1 MNPKKKSRKDND
13 GSSSECHQPSKK
25 QRSAPIFD
33 EIINNP
39 GLQHIM
45 EKIFLNLDFA
55 DILACQLINKSCK
68 EIVDNPM
75 FWLKKWRLRG
85 LSEKNHKNWTQ
96 VIQLTR
102 GTLPGSCIYFYI
114 KEIIKQNSLLVDV
127 PCLIDEQDILNI
139 NFWQCIKKI
148 SIIIKDTQYDNMV
161 DIHVNEE
168 VYKKVLGEAIK
179 NGNAGLIQLL
189 APLMKNPNPAKT

>member
-39 GLQHIM
+39 GLQHII

-85 LSEKNHKNWTQ
+85 LSEKKSQKLDPSNSIDKRNLTGVLHLLLHQGNHQTK
-96 VIQLTR
+96 LSPR
-102 GTLPGSCIYFYI
+102 GC
-114 KEIIKQNSLLVDV
+114 
-127 PCLIDEQDILNI
+127 
-139 NFWQCIKKI
+139 
-148 SIIIKDTQYDNMV
+148 
-161 DIHVNEE
+161 
-168 VYKKVLGEAIK
+168 
-179 NGNAGLIQLL
+179 
-189 APLMKNPNPAKT
+189 PLSH